1 EIVNKFFDPRINFS
15 KNEVNI
21 GAENLVLNCNNALA
35 KANGDFFIMMGD
47 DDKLEPNY
55 LGEFRNLINKYS
67 DLDVFHCRSK
77 IIDEH
82 SIPFKLTPSWPEYET
97 VYDSIWHRING
108 FRLQF
113 ISDFVYRTSV
123 LKKNGG
129 FFDIPLAWASDDITA
144 YIASQH
150 KGIAHTNLPIFNYR
164 QTRFTITS
172 TGNSNLKMK
181 AILIEK
187 NWYDSFL
194 KIVPSD
200 PNDRIIYGSL
210 VKLLDGYIRNKKL
223 RTLSDSLDSN
233 FFGNLS
239 NWNKSKSLYHIT
251 LTDIAKAAFNS
262 LKKRI

>member
-1 EIVNKFFDPRINFS
+1 
-15 KNEVNI
+15 
-21 GAENLVLNCNNALA
+21 
-35 KANGDFFIMMGD
+35 
-47 DDKLEPNY
+47 
-55 LGEFRNLINKYS
+55 
-67 DLDVFHCRSK
+67 
-77 IIDEH
+77 
-82 SIPFKLTPSWPEYET
+82 
-97 VYDSIWHRING
+97 
-108 FRLQF
+108 
-113 ISDFVYRTSV
+113 
-123 LKKNGG
+123 
-129 FFDIPLAWASDDITA
+129 
-144 YIASQH
+144 IASQH